1 MFLFCGC
8 LRFFFGYIFCVLF
21 LQTRLKYRFNKHLGI
36 VAHVI
41 ILLVGYAAT
50 HYYYHFNHPNYLS
63 QGGNTKV
70 LFQVTQ
76 QPDYGGKF
84 YKTYVKAI
92 QQNGKKVQGRALIYL
107 EIGEQAPQYGDQI
120 LTELALHPI

>member
-1 MFLFCGC
+1 M
-8 LRFFFGYIFCVLF
+8 
-21 LQTRLKYRFNKHLGI
+21 
-36 VAHVI
+36 
-41 ILLVGYAAT
+41 
-50 HYYYHFNHPNYLS
+50 
-63 QGGNTKV
+63 